1 MEALPMPL
9 ICTTLQHGH
18 GRRLVSAWRALLFQ
32 LHRLE
37 TWPSLR
43 GVRGDVVIF
52 TMPWICTAVL
62 RVHGRRL
69 SSAWRALILQLHL
82 SETWPSSQEVRAQ
95 VVLTAILVKNAHPF
109 AKAISI
115 PFILKEL
122 LRSDPNNQSS
132 LEAES
137 VAGVGVIHPQESP

>member
-1 MEALPMPL
+1 LYTRTDRIAKLDISVDHVL
-9 ICTTLQHGH
+9 I
-18 GRRLVSAWRALLFQ
+18 
-32 LHRLE
+32 
-37 TWPSLR
+37 
-43 GVRGDVVIF
+43 
-52 TMPWICTAVL
+52 
-62 RVHGRRL
+62 
-69 SSAWRALILQLHL
+69 
-82 SETWPSSQEVRAQ
+82 
-95 VVLTAILVKNAHPF
+95 AILVKNAHPF

>member
-1 MEALPMPL
+1 MVPPEGRGVVGVKERVTGTEALPAMRSDGAMANN
-9 ICTTLQHGH
+9 TFKT
-18 GRRLVSAWRALLFQ
+18 
-32 LHRLE
+32 
-37 TWPSLR
+37 
-43 GVRGDVVIF
+43 VV
-52 TMPWICTAVL
+52 
-62 RVHGRRL
+62 RL
-69 SSAWRALILQLHL
+69 SQASNCCTSASESFTLYTRTDRIAKLDISAYVDHVLI
-82 SETWPSSQEVRAQ
+82 
-95 VVLTAILVKNAHPF
+95 AILVKNAHPF